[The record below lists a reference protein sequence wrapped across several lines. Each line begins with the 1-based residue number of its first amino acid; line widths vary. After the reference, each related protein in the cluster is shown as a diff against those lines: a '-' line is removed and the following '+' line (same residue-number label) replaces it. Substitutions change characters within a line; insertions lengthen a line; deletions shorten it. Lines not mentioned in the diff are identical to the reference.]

1 MTSSC
6 SNAGRVDAEA
16 SSSGRGAFWTFE
28 AVQDRLIEAMLLWR
42 RAPDRERGWLHVKA
56 YWPDI
61 RRMPWWMTVSGEHDE
76 LEKEPQLRP
85 LPLTRADVAAMN
97 EAGDW
102 LALVPERDRK
112 LVALAVSALASG
124 AKQVPWMELKRAMG
138 VEFGA
143 HGLRKRYSRALA
155 GICTAL
161 NDCNR

>member
-6 SNAGRVDAEA
+6 SNAGRVDVGP
-16 SSSGRGAFWTFE
+16 SNDGRAPFWTFE
-28 AVQDRLIEAMLLWR
+28 TVQERLIEAMLLWR

-56 YWPDI
+56 FWPEI
-61 RRMPWWMTVSGEHDE
+61 RRFHWMTAVGGEHDHPE
-76 LEKEPQLRP
+76 EQPMPRA
-85 LPLTRADVAAMN
+85 LPLTRAQVAAMN

-124 AKQVPWMELKRAMG
+124 AKQVPWMELRRAMG

-143 HGLRKRYSRALA
+143 HGLRKRYSRAIA
-155 GICTAL
+155 AICTSL
-161 NDCNR
+161 NACNR